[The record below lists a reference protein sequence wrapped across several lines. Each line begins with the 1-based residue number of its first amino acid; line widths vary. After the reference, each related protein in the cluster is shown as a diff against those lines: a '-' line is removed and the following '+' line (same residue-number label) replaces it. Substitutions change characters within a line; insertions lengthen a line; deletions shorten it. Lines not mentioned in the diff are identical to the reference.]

1 MDADEVIKKIKNI
14 CEKHNAKVV
23 ILYGSRAKNTYKD
36 ESDFDIAVSGVRD
49 FDRLQEEL
57 WLMPTLYSV
66 DLLNLDNC
74 KNEFLMEDIKRY
86 GREIWLPL

>member
-36 ESDFDIAVSGVRD
+36 KSDFNIAVSGVRD
-49 FDRLQEEL
+49 FDRLKEEL

-86 GREIWLPL
+86 GREI

>member
-49 FDRLQEEL
+49 FDRLKEEL

-86 GREIWLPL
+86 GREI